1 MRSIEMSAKTVEAA
15 VQAACEA
22 LGVDRDD
29 INVSYEVLEFP
40 ARKLFKTIPAKVLV
54 KVEEPEV
61 EEVKPVEDAPAPVE
75 ALAAPAE
82 EAAPAVEP
90 AAEESAEA
98 PVEEDASADEEVPL
112 DIAADPRLQAAVDY
126 LTPIFKQMGV
136 EEFSF
141 TAVKK
146 GDKYIL
152 NGRKCFITNAPLADI
167 ITIFAI
173 TDKEAGAKGFSM
185 FMVEKGAP
193 GLSIGKHEDKMGIRS
208 SATSDVIMEDCE
220 IPASALI
227 GKEGD
232 GFKIVMQ
239 TLDKGRVCAG
249 ASALGVARAA
259 LEHSIRYS
267 QERIQKGKP
276 IWKHQIIQ
284 AKLADMGMRLEAARQ
299 LVWRAA
305 MAFDA
310 NANDTAKLASMC
322 KCFAGDMVVNVTC
335 EALQIHGGY
344 GYSRE
349 YPIEKLYRDAKIF
362 QIFEGTNEI
371 QRTIIAKN
379 MVDEQKIAVR

>member
-1 MRSIEMSAKTVEAA
+1 MDYHFTSDQIDLQLMTREFAEKELIPIAAEYDHKSEFPMEAFKKAVTMGLTCLDLPEEWGGAGVDLLTTTLIREELSRGDAGFSSAVG
-15 VQAACEA
+15 ACGLGFKPINFAGTEEQKRKYADVVTGGGLLA
-22 LGVDRDD
+22 LGLTEPNAGSDVAS
-29 INVSYEVLEFP
+29 N
-40 ARKLFKTIPAKVLV
+40 KT
-54 KVEEPEV
+54 
-61 EEVKPVEDAPAPVE
+61 
-75 ALAAPAE
+75 
-82 EAAPAVEP
+82 
-90 AAEESAEA
+90 
-98 PVEEDASADEEVPL
+98 
-112 DIAADPRLQAAVDY
+112 
-126 LTPIFKQMGV
+126 
-136 EEFSF
+136 

-167 ITIFAI
+167 ITIFAV

-193 GLSIGKHEDKMGIRS
+193 GLSIGKHEDKLGIRS
-208 SATSDVIMEDCE
+208 SATADVIMEDCE

-227 GKEGD
+227 GREGD

-259 LEHSIRYS
+259 LEHSVRYA

-310 NANDTAKLASMC
+310 EAKDTAKLASMC
-322 KCFAGDMVVNVTC
+322 KCFAGDMVVYLTC

-379 MVDEQKIAVR
+379 MVDEQRIVTR

>member
-1 MRSIEMSAKTVEAA
+1 MNYNFTQEQIDLQLMTRDFVKKEIIPIAAEYDRKSEFPMEVFKKAVDMGLTCMDLPEEWGGAGIDLLTTALLREELSYGDAGLSSAIGANGLGFKPINFAGTDAQKKKYADV
-15 VQAACEA
+15 VTGGGLLA
-22 LGVDRDD
+22 LGLTEPNAGSDVA
-29 INVSYEVLEFP
+29 NN
-40 ARKLFKTIPAKVLV
+40 KT
-54 KVEEPEV
+54 
-61 EEVKPVEDAPAPVE
+61 
-75 ALAAPAE
+75 
-82 EAAPAVEP
+82 
-90 AAEESAEA
+90 
-98 PVEEDASADEEVPL
+98 
-112 DIAADPRLQAAVDY
+112 
-126 LTPIFKQMGV
+126 
-136 EEFSF
+136 

-167 ITIFAI
+167 ITIFAV
-173 TDKEAGAKGFSM
+173 TDKTAGAKGFSM
-185 FMVEKGAP
+185 FMVEKDAP
-193 GLSIGKHEDKMGIRS
+193 GLSIGHHEDKLGIR
-208 SATSDVIMEDCE
+208 TSTTADVVMEDCE
-220 IPASALI
+220 IPESALI

-259 LEHSIRYS
+259 LDHSIRYS

-276 IWKHQIIQ
+276 IYKHQIIQ

-310 NANDTAKLASMC
+310 EAKDTAKLASMC

-379 MVDEQKIAVR
+379 MVAEQKIQGR

>member
-1 MRSIEMSAKTVEAA
+1 MDYHFTSDQIDLQLMTREFAEKELIPIAAEYDHKSEFPMEAFKKAVTMGLTCLDLPEEWGGAGVDLLTTALIREELSRGDAGFSSAVG
-15 VQAACEA
+15 ACGLGFKPINFAGTEEQKRKYADVVTGGGLLA
-22 LGVDRDD
+22 LGLTEPNAGSDVAS
-29 INVSYEVLEFP
+29 N
-40 ARKLFKTIPAKVLV
+40 KT
-54 KVEEPEV
+54 
-61 EEVKPVEDAPAPVE
+61 
-75 ALAAPAE
+75 
-82 EAAPAVEP
+82 
-90 AAEESAEA
+90 
-98 PVEEDASADEEVPL
+98 
-112 DIAADPRLQAAVDY
+112 
-126 LTPIFKQMGV
+126 
-136 EEFSF
+136 

-167 ITIFAI
+167 ITIFAV

-193 GLSIGKHEDKMGIRS
+193 GLSIGKHEDKLGICS
-208 SATSDVIMEDCE
+208 SATADVIMEDCE

-227 GKEGD
+227 GREGD

-259 LEHSIRYS
+259 LEHSVRYA

-310 NANDTAKLASMC
+310 EAKDTAKLASMC
-322 KCFAGDMVVNVTC
+322 KCFAGDMVVYLTC

-379 MVDEQKIAVR
+379 MVDEQRIVTR

>member
-1 MRSIEMSAKTVEAA
+1 MNYHLTAEQTDLQLMTREFAEKELIPIAAEYDRKGEFPMEAFKKAVTMGLTCLDLPEEWGGAGVDLFTTAVIREELSRGDAGFSSAVG
-15 VQAACEA
+15 ACGLGFKPINFAGTEEQKKKYADVVMGGGLLA
-22 LGVDRDD
+22 LGLTEPNAGSDVA
-29 INVSYEVLEFP
+29 NN
-40 ARKLFKTIPAKVLV
+40 KT
-54 KVEEPEV
+54 
-61 EEVKPVEDAPAPVE
+61 
-75 ALAAPAE
+75 
-82 EAAPAVEP
+82 
-90 AAEESAEA
+90 
-98 PVEEDASADEEVPL
+98 
-112 DIAADPRLQAAVDY
+112 
-126 LTPIFKQMGV
+126 
-136 EEFSF
+136 

-167 ITIFAI
+167 ITIFAV
-173 TDKEAGAKGFSM
+173 TDKDAGAKGFSM
-185 FMVEKGAP
+185 FMVEKGVP
-193 GLSIGKHEDKMGIRS
+193 GLSVGKHEDKMGIRS
-208 SATSDVIMEDCE
+208 STTSDVVMEDCE

-227 GKEGD
+227 GREGD

-239 TLDKGRVCAG
+239 TLDKGRVCA
-249 ASALGVARAA
+249 ASSALGVARAA
-259 LEHSIRYS
+259 LEHSIRYA

-305 MAFDA
+305 AAFDVDA
-310 NANDTAKLASMC
+310 KDTAKLASMC
-322 KCFAGDMVVNVTC
+322 KCFAGDTAVYVTN

-371 QRTIIAKN
+371 QRTIIARN
-379 MVDEQKIAVR
+379 MIDEQRIAVR

>member
-1 MRSIEMSAKTVEAA
+1 MDYHFTQDKIDLQMMTRDFAEKELIPIAAEYDVKSEFPMEAFKKAVTMGLTCLDLPEEWGGAGVDLLTTALIREELSRGDAGFSSAVG
-15 VQAACEA
+15 ACGLGFKPINFAGTEEQKRKYADVVTGGGLLA
-22 LGVDRDD
+22 LGLTEPNAGSDVA
-29 INVSYEVLEFP
+29 NN
-40 ARKLFKTIPAKVLV
+40 KT
-54 KVEEPEV
+54 
-61 EEVKPVEDAPAPVE
+61 
-75 ALAAPAE
+75 
-82 EAAPAVEP
+82 
-90 AAEESAEA
+90 
-98 PVEEDASADEEVPL
+98 
-112 DIAADPRLQAAVDY
+112 
-126 LTPIFKQMGV
+126 
-136 EEFSF
+136 

-208 SATSDVIMEDCE
+208 SATADVIMEDCE

-227 GKEGD
+227 GREGD

-259 LEHSIRYS
+259 LEHSVRYA

-310 NANDTAKLASMC
+310 EANDTAKLASMC

-379 MVDEQKIAVR
+379 MVDEQKIAAR

>member
-1 MRSIEMSAKTVEAA
+1 MDYHFTSDQIDLQLMTREFAEKELIPIAAEYDHKSEFPMEAFKKAVTMGLTCLDLPEEWGGAGVDLLTTALIREELSRGDAGFSSAVG
-15 VQAACEA
+15 ACGLGFKPINFAGTEEQKRKYADVVTGGGLLA
-22 LGVDRDD
+22 LGLTEPNAGSDVAS
-29 INVSYEVLEFP
+29 N
-40 ARKLFKTIPAKVLV
+40 KT
-54 KVEEPEV
+54 
-61 EEVKPVEDAPAPVE
+61 
-75 ALAAPAE
+75 
-82 EAAPAVEP
+82 
-90 AAEESAEA
+90 
-98 PVEEDASADEEVPL
+98 
-112 DIAADPRLQAAVDY
+112 
-126 LTPIFKQMGV
+126 
-136 EEFSF
+136 

-167 ITIFAI
+167 ITIFAV

-193 GLSIGKHEDKMGIRS
+193 GLSIGKHEDKLGIRS
-208 SATSDVIMEDCE
+208 SATADVIMEDCE

-227 GKEGD
+227 GREGD

-259 LEHSIRYS
+259 LEHSVRYA

-284 AKLADMGMRLEAARQ
+284 AKLADMGMRLEAVRQ
-299 LVWRAA
+299 LVWRGA
-305 MAFDA
+305 MAFRA
-310 NANDTAKLASMC
+310 GGKGTAQLASMC
-322 KCFAGDMVVNVTC
+322 KCFAGDMVVYLTC

-379 MVDEQKIAVR
+379 MVDEQRIVTR

>member
-1 MRSIEMSAKTVEAA
+1 MDYHFTSDQIDLQLMTREFAEKELIPIAAEYDHKSEFPMEAFKKAVTMGLTCLDLPEEWGGAGVDLLTTALIREELSRGDAGFSSAVG
-15 VQAACEA
+15 ACGLGFKPINFAGTEEQKRKYADVVTGGGLLA
-22 LGVDRDD
+22 LGLTEPNAGSDVAS
-29 INVSYEVLEFP
+29 N
-40 ARKLFKTIPAKVLV
+40 KT
-54 KVEEPEV
+54 
-61 EEVKPVEDAPAPVE
+61 
-75 ALAAPAE
+75 
-82 EAAPAVEP
+82 
-90 AAEESAEA
+90 
-98 PVEEDASADEEVPL
+98 
-112 DIAADPRLQAAVDY
+112 
-126 LTPIFKQMGV
+126 
-136 EEFSF
+136 

-167 ITIFAI
+167 ITIFAV

-193 GLSIGKHEDKMGIRS
+193 GLSIGKHEDKLGIRS
-208 SATSDVIMEDCE
+208 SATADVIMEDCE

-227 GKEGD
+227 GREGD

-259 LEHSIRYS
+259 LEHSVRYA

-310 NANDTAKLASMC
+310 EAKDTAKLASMC
-322 KCFAGDMVVNVTC
+322 KCFAGDMVVYLTC

-349 YPIEKLYRDAKIF
+349 YPIEKLYRDANIF

-379 MVDEQKIAVR
+379 MVDEQRIVTR

>member
-1 MRSIEMSAKTVEAA
+1 MDYHFTSDQIDLQLMTREFAEKELIPIAAEYDHKSEFPMEAFKKAVTMGLTCLDLPEEWGGAGVDLLTTALIREELSRGDPAFSSAVG
-15 VQAACEA
+15 ACGLGFKPINFAGTEEQKRKYADVVTGGGLLA
-22 LGVDRDD
+22 LGLTEPNAGSDVAS
-29 INVSYEVLEFP
+29 N
-40 ARKLFKTIPAKVLV
+40 KT
-54 KVEEPEV
+54 
-61 EEVKPVEDAPAPVE
+61 
-75 ALAAPAE
+75 
-82 EAAPAVEP
+82 
-90 AAEESAEA
+90 
-98 PVEEDASADEEVPL
+98 
-112 DIAADPRLQAAVDY
+112 
-126 LTPIFKQMGV
+126 
-136 EEFSF
+136 

-167 ITIFAI
+167 ITIFAV

-193 GLSIGKHEDKMGIRS
+193 GLSIGKHEDKLGIRS
-208 SATSDVIMEDCE
+208 SATADVIMEDCE

-227 GKEGD
+227 GREGD

-259 LEHSIRYS
+259 LEHSVRYA

-310 NANDTAKLASMC
+310 EAKDTAKLASMC
-322 KCFAGDMVVNVTC
+322 KCFAGDMVVYLTC

-379 MVDEQKIAVR
+379 MVDEQRIVTR